1 MIEWEDANAL
11 MTPKAVHEQVNLRP
25 NCSGAVISH
34 NPPMVGYFLTIRLD
48 ASANV
53 DAPLEECKATFLQR
67 MIPLLEANLAEVRR
81 LAEED
86 AT

>member
-34 NPPMVGYFLTIRLD
+34 NPPMAGYFLTIRLD

-53 DAPLEECKATFLQR
+53 DATLEECKRDFLAIL
-67 MIPLLEANLAEVRR
+67 IPMLETNLAEVRR